1 MNPRFHPM
9 QLFAY
14 PFRIFF
20 LSVGLWAVI
29 AIPVWIAQFSG
40 HLNAPI
46 ALPPFAWH
54 AHEMLFGFFTV
65 AVAGFLLT
73 AICNWTQ
80 TERTHGVPLL
90 LMWLVWLAG
99 RLTMLF
105 GAELPY
111 WLVAVINLGFLPLVF
126 FDAAKRVWLT
136 RQSRQYPLIVVLGLL
151 WVMQLGFLISHGD
164 MHFAFATLILAM
176 GMMQIIGGRIT
187 PNFSR
192 GWLSFNRGPADK
204 VVIWPWLEQAVLASV
219 FVLLV
224 AVLLGMIPAVDGF
237 SHYHHI
243 LALLATLAAI
253 ISALRLALWRGW
265 LVRKEALLWI
275 LHLSLLWIP
284 VALLL
289 LAANQLG
296 WVNQYAWIHALAVGA
311 MAGLILGVMT
321 RVVLGHTGRMML
333 LPRFMVATYVL
344 IHAGAIVRVLVE
356 IVPWLQHHHF
366 LHGLEFSA
374 ACWTLA
380 FGIFLWRYVPMLI
393 AARAD
398 GRPG

>member
-1 MNPRFHPM
+1 VKPRVHPP

-20 LSVGLWAVI
+20 LSVGVWAVI
-29 AIPVWIAQFSG
+29 AIPLWVAVFPHQLVSPPF
-40 HLNAPI
+40 

-54 AHEMLFGFFTV
+54 AHEMLFGFFAV
-65 AVAGFLLT
+65 AVAGFLMT

-80 TERTHGVPLL
+80 TDRLHGWPLFA
-90 LMWLVWLAG
+90 MWLVWALG
-99 RLTMLF
+99 RLTMLC
-105 GAELPY
+105 GAHLPY
-111 WLVAVINLGFLPLVF
+111 WLVAVINLGFIPLIF
-126 FDAAKRVWLT
+126 FDAAKRVWLR
-136 RQSRQYPLIVVLGLL
+136 RQSRQYPLVGVLALL
-151 WVMQLGFLISHGD
+151 WIMQLGFLITHGD
-164 MHFAFATLILAM
+164 MHFAFATLVLAM
-176 GMMQIIGGRIT
+176 GVMLIIGGRIT

-192 GWLSFNRGPADK
+192 NWLHFNRGPADK
-204 VVIWPWLEQAVLASV
+204 IEIWPWLEKAVAGSV
-219 FVLLV
+219 LVLLV
-224 AVLLGMIPAVDGF
+224 ALLAGLSPAVAGF
-237 SHYHHI
+237 RHYHHL

-253 ISALRLALWRGW
+253 ITFTRLALWRGW

-289 LAANQLG
+289 LAAHQLG
-296 WVNQYAWIHALAVGA
+296 WVNQFAWIHALAVGA

-344 IHAGAIVRVLVE
+344 IHVGAILRVTAELLPAFWQTGIE
-356 IVPWLQHHHF
+356 I
-366 LHGLEFSA
+366 SA
-374 ACWTLA
+374 TCWTLA
-380 FGIFLWRYVPMLI
+380 FAIFLWRYVPMLV
-393 AARAD
+393 APRAD